1 MKGLDPSRLSPDFI
15 EANRTLLEAAGIIP
29 PAATPTP
36 KPEAAPEP
44 PKAQSADGKPKR
56 RYSHSPE
63 KKLQADCR
71 NGLLRRGYVELTHTN
86 AAERA
91 ADAKGWFGH
100 LAKPQGNP
108 IMPDIFVFDA
118 RMERCLMVELKTNN
132 VYQVGQREMLD
143 AGNWELAT
151 EYGEFVA
158 LLEKWEKNLLPG
170 AGTGR
175 RR

>member
-1 MKGLDPSRLSPDFI
+1 MRGLDPSQMSPSFI
-15 EANRTLLEAAGIIP
+15 EANRALLEAAGIVPKTLPQEPLP
-29 PAATPTP
+29 PPPVMERPEEGGATR
-36 KPEAAPEP
+36 
-44 PKAQSADGKPKR
+44 KR

-63 KKLQADCR
+63 KQLQADCR
-71 NGLLRRGYVELTHTN
+71 NGLLLRGYVELTHTN
-86 AAERA
+86 AAEHA

-118 RMERCLMVELKTNN
+118 RMGNCLMVELKTNN

-151 EYGEFVA
+151 SYGEFIA
-158 LLEKWEKNLLPG
+158 LLEKWEKKLLPG
-170 AGTGR
+170 AGAGR